1 MKKIVMLMAAAVAAL
16 GISSCSKE
24 IEDNTP
30 TQEETKE
37 LILDVTVANLDGS
50 VDTRAVK
57 KGWEVGDK
65 VNIWFDGHTTA
76 KPDLIIKWDGTNW
89 CQHSVAADVSGN
101 APSTTGVIKYCY
113 EGFNDLS
120 KYTNPSNNGK
130 SGLPSIA
137 NLLYCNYFDQQPS
150 YTYSEGVLSFEITY
164 WRPWFTYQIV
174 IEGID
179 PNDYALKCNQLSA
192 IEGIT
197 IYSTHIA
204 CNNTRQ
210 NGYYTNGV
218 ANEDGAAFYFYMY
231 GVSAGAK
238 TDFDFTLMNKKNGST
253 YYYSVKDK
261 YYNSPGTVTAAKID
275 FSKFTLDEDHSSEV
289 NIPDPAFRAYC
300 IENFDTNHDLK
311 FSEAEAAVVATI
323 DVTGLGIES
332 LEGLQHFTSLRD
344 LNCSNNMLTS
354 LDVSNNLQLKWFEC
368 IGTEDYKLSSLD
380 LTKNTNLTYLRLNN
394 NNLTDLDVTK
404 NTRLDYLDLSGNPLS
419 SSIDLSQNVWLTTLS
434 LYNCSLPYIDLS
446 KTIRLNHI
454 DLRRNKLTT
463 LDISHIGLGDTWRN
477 ERIEQFWCED
487 NPDLKEIIARRLQ
500 SGYWTKDSGVT
511 ITRIDI

>member
-1 MKKIVMLMAAAVAAL
+1 MVGSNSRQVRSMKKIVMLMAAAVAAL

-50 VDTRAVK
+50 VETRAVK
-57 KGWEVGDK
+57 KGWEVGDR

-101 APSTTGVIKYCY
+101 APSTEGVINYCY

-120 KYTNPSNNGK
+120 KYTNPSKNGT
-130 SGLPSIA
+130 SGLPTIA
-137 NLLYCNYFDQQPS
+137 NLLYCNYFGIQPS

-164 WRPWFTYQIV
+164 WRPWFAYQIV

-192 IEGIT
+192 IEGIK
-197 IYSTHIA
+197 IYDTHIL
-204 CNNTRQ
+204 CNNTWQ

-218 ANEDGAAFYFYMY
+218 ANEDGAAFYFYMS
-231 GVSAGAK
+231 GVTEGAK

-261 YYNSPGTVTAAKID
+261 YYNSPGTFTAAKID
-275 FSKFTLDEDHSSEV
+275 FSKFTLDEDHSAEV

-332 LEGLQHFTSLRD
+332 LEGLQYFTSLRF
-344 LNCSNNMLTS
+344 LYCNNNKLTS
-354 LDVSNNLQLKWFEC
+354 LDVTHNPELHTLLC
-368 IGTEDYKLSSLD
+368 RGTEDYKISSLLTNNPKLYRLECGNND
-380 LTKNTNLTYLRLNN
+380 LTE
-394 NNLTDLDVTK
+394 
-404 NTRLDYLDLSGNPLS
+404 LDLSKDIKLGLLEANGNPF
-419 SSIDLSQNVWLTTLS
+419 TTV
-434 LYNCSLPYIDLS
+434 DLS
-446 KTIRLNHI
+446 KNIWLTEIRLN
-454 DLRRNKLTT
+454 DCPNLTT
-463 LDISHIGLGDTWRN
+463 LDVSTIGTGRTDYMADLWLNWLAIRY
-477 ERIEQFWCED
+477 
-487 NPDLKEIIARRLQ
+487 NPNLKELWMRRSQNIKNFGRDWDTDLEIK
-500 SGYWTKDSGVT
+500 YVD
-511 ITRIDI
+511 